1 MSSCFCELCAEADPL
16 SPKVHTTSEAA
27 VKLTRIVLR
36 FINAFSWVMATAKTA
51 GWCGIRS
58 L

>member
-1 MSSCFCELCAEADPL
+1 
-16 SPKVHTTSEAA
+16 

-36 FINAFSWVMATAKTA
+36 LINAFSWVMATAKTA